1 MTQYN
6 ALKIKLSTSQL
17 NKLKSVNAAKEG
29 VKEDITLAKKVAPAL
44 KDVTP

>member
-1 MTQYN
+1 MV
-6 ALKIKLSTSQL
+6 KLVEYL
-17 NKLKSVNAAKEG
+17 NTLAHAFLSAAAHAAKEG